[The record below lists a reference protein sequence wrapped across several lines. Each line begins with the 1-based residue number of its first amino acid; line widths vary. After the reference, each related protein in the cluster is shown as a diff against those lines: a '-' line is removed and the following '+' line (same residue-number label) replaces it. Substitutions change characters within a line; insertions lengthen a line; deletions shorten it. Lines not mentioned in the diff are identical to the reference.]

1 MSTKFNEY
9 KELLNNL
16 FKETFDNKLKALE
29 KKSKNQILIISS
41 TKELTKNITSLSINM
56 RNQILKKNK
65 KENSVNKNKKKSGL
79 KNAHSPKSSFVKIPS
94 RLKTPLKPAK
104 KKYGSRIL
112 KTAGNSKQKD
122 SKIKNKNKLING
134 SNNELNK
141 TFEKS
146 RTFKNLN
153 RNNKN
158 SKNSLN
164 IDNEKKNKTL
174 YSFYTKNNNN
184 NYNKDNYRKRH
195 SITSFKLKLKLKD
208 KNLDN
213 NNKTNV
219 RNINQNCN
227 LFNKVLKN
235 MGNRTERNSFHKKL
249 NKTFERRGSK
259 HIKNENSSSSSQ
271 NQQKNKKSNN
281 NENNNNS
288 QNLQEYNNKING
300 TKKQN
305 IKLTFMELNL
315 QKDNSFFK
323 DDSLLVT
330 PLEDCDFLDHD
341 LLFKKNELKEII
353 KKNNLID
360 YFCYKDETKITII
373 FEFLSKND
381 LMQLKSVSKYFNKN
395 VLNYYLKCLNDK
407 KNNLEKMKNEFINK
421 LGPKDFKYFYF
432 SKGTLRAN
440 ELLNESIMSKFF
452 QEEQPPRNDI
462 LFIYEVFFQ
471 LINNPIIQ
479 LKNNKKE
486 FWKNCR
492 LYFLNEGQGKTGNL
506 LKNIIINNKIDI
518 SEDNLYKLYELV
530 KNKLHIILPSYFSKI
545 SNITALITFSLK
557 DILNFLGF
565 SIDKEDIKH
574 NGYWT
579 YCQII
584 DSISKKINMI
594 IKYQK

>member
-1 MSTKFNEY
+1 M
-9 KELLNNL
+9 
-16 FKETFDNKLKALE
+16 
-29 KKSKNQILIISS
+29 
-41 TKELTKNITSLSINM
+41 
-56 RNQILKKNK
+56 
-65 KENSVNKNKKKSGL
+65 
-79 KNAHSPKSSFVKIPS
+79 
-94 RLKTPLKPAK
+94 
-104 KKYGSRIL
+104 
-112 KTAGNSKQKD
+112 
-122 SKIKNKNKLING
+122 
-134 SNNELNK
+134 
-141 TFEKS
+141 
-146 RTFKNLN
+146 

-158 SKNSLN
+158 SKNSLT

-184 NYNKDNYRKRH
+184 NNNNNNKFRKRH
-195 SITSFKLKLKLKD
+195 SITSLKLKIKLKD
-208 KNLDN
+208 KNFEKD
-213 NNKTNV
+213 NNKTNIKY
-219 RNINQNCN
+219 NNHNSS

-235 MGNRTERNSFHKKL
+235 MGNRTERNSIHKKL

-281 NENNNNS
+281 NENNSNS
-288 QNLQEYNNKING
+288 QNIQEYNNKLNG

-395 VLNYYLKCLNDK
+395 VLNYYLKCLTDK

-421 LGPKDFKYFYF
+421 LEPKDFKYFYF

-440 ELLNESIMSKFF
+440 ELLNETIMSKFF
-452 QEEQPPRNDI
+452 QEEKPPRNDI

-479 LKNNKKE
+479 LKNNKNE

-506 LKNIIINNKIDI
+506 LNNIIINNKIDI
-518 SEDNLYKLYELV
+518 SEDNLYNIYELV

-545 SNITALITFSLK
+545 SNITALITFSIK
-557 DILNFLGF
+557 DILNFLGI
-565 SIDKEDIKH
+565 SIDKEDIKR

-579 YCQII
+579 YSKII

-594 IKYQK
+594 IKYKK